1 MYVNW
6 HSRTPTGKGIRSLF
20 NLFHLSIIILGFVY
34 AHLARLCR
42 DSFFLL
48 YLQIFSTFLCVPKCS
63 LFFYVCLFVCLCS
76 LFFFARQSQNDLW
89 LLRFSRKI
97 LLSTAWAAPLL
108 WLLLLRR
115 RQRHVKSFKVVKKT
129 QKNTEKNR
137 KKQQIEN
144 FIINE
149 FRGGI
154 EGPLRVIM
162 RGQCGV
168 YATRMKIS
176 AVEPR

>member
-1 MYVNW
+1 M
-6 HSRTPTGKGIRSLF
+6 F
-20 NLFHLSIIILGFVY
+20 
-34 AHLARLCR
+34 
-42 DSFFLL
+42 
-48 YLQIFSTFLCVPKCS
+48 
-63 LFFYVCLFVCLCS
+63 VCLFV
-76 LFFFARQSQNDLW
+76 LFIFFARQSQNDLW

-108 WLLLLRR
+108 RLLLLRR
-115 RQRHVKSFKVVKKT
+115 RQRHVKSFKVVKK
-129 QKNTEKNR
+129 NTKKYR

-176 AVEPR
+176 AVEPRKGCIDPCAACCGCGCCCLLWLLYSFCRCRRRRSRQSPSTSSAFDVTAGAARGPKKKNTV